1 MPSRMAAPIIHNQ
14 VLDRI
19 ETDLRLSALCHFYVY
34 MSESVNIKA
43 VSGSGHA
50 DHSNALSYCLLN
62 TIPQITSTYYL

>member
-1 MPSRMAAPIIHNQ
+1 
-14 VLDRI
+14 
-19 ETDLRLSALCHFYVY
+19 

-62 TIPQITSTYYL
+62 TIPQITSTYYLGYSYEQLNSDTDQCTFIQFDIAT